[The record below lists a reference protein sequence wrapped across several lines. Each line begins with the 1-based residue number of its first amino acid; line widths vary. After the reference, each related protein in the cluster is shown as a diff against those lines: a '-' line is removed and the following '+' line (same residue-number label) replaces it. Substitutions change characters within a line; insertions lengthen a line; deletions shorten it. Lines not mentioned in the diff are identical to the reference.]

1 MSFLIKTGDFPYVS
15 LPEGKFCEF
24 SRIPSSVEVLGH
36 GLESMV
42 LGLSVISH
50 KIEYHGSTPI
60 VLCE

>member
-1 MSFLIKTGDFPYVS
+1 MVISRTYVS

-42 LGLSVISH
+42 LGLSVIRSY
-50 KIEYHGSTPI
+50 IM
-60 VLCE
+60 VLRQ